1 MSHKILHKTSIMV
14 KKVAERDD
22 DQGINTERVI
32 TATVESMREQAMERK
47 KIFPLS
53 KFVKLAQERRGTL
66 HLPTDMNPTRF

>member
-47 KIFPLS
+47 KIFLLS
-53 KFVKLAQERRGTL
+53 KFTNQYKS
-66 HLPTDMNPTRF
+66 N

>member
-1 MSHKILHKTSIMV
+1 ME
-14 KKVAERDD
+14 KKVAQRDD

-66 HLPTDMNPTRF
+66 HLSTNINPTRF